1 LVKVARTSEEIRVER
16 ECAAEKLVYDREG
29 GGEGEG
35 ERIRAVHEE
44 ASGCR
49 ERQSGVEVRTYARV
63 RSCTPVLDFPRV

>member
-1 LVKVARTSEEIRVER
+1 LQ
-16 ECAAEKLVYDREG
+16 
-29 GGEGEG
+29 
-35 ERIRAVHEE
+35 EE